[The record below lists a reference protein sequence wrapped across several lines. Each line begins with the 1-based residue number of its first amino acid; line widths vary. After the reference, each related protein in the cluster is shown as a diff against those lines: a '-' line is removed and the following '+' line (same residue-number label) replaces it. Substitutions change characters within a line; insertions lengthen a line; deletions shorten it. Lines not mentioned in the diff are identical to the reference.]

1 MAITDSQKLD
11 FLWKKIGFGA
21 AKTDTNAAK
30 KAPNE
35 AISSPLILRGDIIWE
50 QANQIPAVIPTS
62 NSVYVG
68 VYSDSLSTTI
78 ETTED
83 NTSTTRRTWKTGLT
97 NWIPTE
103 FGSTYQVKVYVDNTG
118 ESAPQ
123 STGTQLFATGSGNN
137 DEWYYDYS
145 AGILHFIGTN
155 LPSGVTAGKSI
166 YVVGARYIGRLGL
179 GSASEVGVT
188 FDNTLSS
195 ANGAMFVYDSVNN
208 EFVQKTLFKFDPTM
222 NAYRL
227 DGGEDGF

>member
-21 AKTDTNAAK
+21 AKTDTNDAK

-35 AISSPLILRGDIIWE
+35 AIASPLILRGDVIWE
-50 QANQIPAVIPTS
+50 EANQIPAVIPTA
-62 NSVYVG
+62 NSAYVG
-68 VYSDSLSTTI
+68 VYSDARSTTI

-97 NWIPTE
+97 NWVPTE
-103 FGSTYQVKVYVDNTG
+103 FGSTYQVKVYVDDAG
-118 ESAPQ
+118 EAAPQ
-123 STGTQLFATGSGNN
+123 TTGTQLFATGSGNN

-166 YVVGARYIGRLGL
+166 YVVGARYIGALGL
-179 GSASEVGVT
+179 GGAGAIDVT
-188 FDNTLSS
+188 FDASLPAS
-195 ANGAMFVYDSVNN
+195 NGAIFVYDSKSDQ
-208 EFVQKTLFKFDPTM
+208 FVQKSIFRFDTAL
-222 NAYRL
+222 NAYRI